1 LATFQVGY
9 RLHHS
14 LMSSAVELDDL
25 SNKRRASSSPLDAS
39 VDPGPVPLTTNPEDS
54 REGTTAS
61 WTWAASGILLSW
73 SCALI
78 FFPRILLFSI
88 GQSQQSMT
96 PLESFLALHF
106 GLLLAFSAVGLVVN
120 IPSPPSP
127 AAALPQPDKKGPPIH
142 PLIVPITS
150 FSLLSAF
157 LSYNTAGASSLYLI
171 YSTCMGLVGIWG
183 LWVIMF
189 AGPTVVSRKTG
200 ADKHTSAF
208 IFGNKSSASE
218 QKKRWKREQQS

>member
-1 LATFQVGY
+1 
-9 RLHHS
+9 
-14 LMSSAVELDDL
+14 
-25 SNKRRASSSPLDAS
+25 
-39 VDPGPVPLTTNPEDS
+39 
-54 REGTTAS
+54 
-61 WTWAASGILLSW
+61 
-73 SCALI
+73 
-78 FFPRILLFSI
+78 
-88 GQSQQSMT
+88 MT

-157 LSYNTAGASSLYLI
+157 LSYNTAGAGSLYLI

>member
-1 LATFQVGY
+1 
-9 RLHHS
+9 
-14 LMSSAVELDDL
+14 MSSAVELDDL

-54 REGTTAS
+54 REGTTTS

-120 IPSPPSP
+120 
-127 AAALPQPDKKGPPIH
+127 PDKKGPPIH

-157 LSYNTAGASSLYLI
+157 LSYNTAGAGSLYLI